1 MAIRNVS
8 PGKDTCGSVRG
19 RSPSEYGV
27 LWGLAGWK
35 WMYLLEAV
43 PTILLG
49 IVVLLYVTDRPAQAR
64 WLNDEERAWLVRFAR

>member
-1 MAIRNVS
+1 MDVPS
-8 PGKDTCGSVRG
+8 
-19 RSPSEYGV
+19 RSG
-27 LWGLAGWK
+27 
-35 WMYLLEAV
+35 